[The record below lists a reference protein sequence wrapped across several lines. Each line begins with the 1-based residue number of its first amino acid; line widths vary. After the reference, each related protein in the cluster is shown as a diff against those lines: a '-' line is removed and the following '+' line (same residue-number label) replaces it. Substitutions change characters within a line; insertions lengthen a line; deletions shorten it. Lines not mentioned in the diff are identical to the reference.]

1 MKKISSFTGKL
12 IFIGVIVTIL
22 MIANL
27 IIGLKLDDR
36 EMTRDS
42 AVCDI
47 VEAAGGKF
55 KISEIAIV
63 VPYVHYVTKE
73 NSKGNKYVEAENGQT
88 KIYADNLNY
97 DVSVET
103 EERKVGIYSA
113 PVFTS
118 VINMS
123 GDFYCNLVNNS
134 EYRYKFDKAKFCIWL
149 KDKSLVE
156 IPVLLLNGKEHDV
169 SIGGL
174 EEQSVRMS
182 LLNINSGFVCQ
193 SGMNSF
199 SGVLKIR
206 GAKRFAIGL
215 CSRQTRVDFSS
226 DWKSPGF
233 KNSNYLPVAHNIN
246 DDGFS
251 AQWFVPFD
259 GGNCSNEIVVDFVQP
274 VDVYHIVH
282 RAITYGFLFIIVPFI
297 IFFLFEILMNVSF
310 HPVHYFLCGA
320 ANIVF
325 FLLLLSFSEHVPFAL
340 SYLISAVASGGI
352 TSLYVASVTGKVKV
366 GIEMSAVFAMM
377 YSYLF
382 ISLKSE
388 DYALLMGSLFIF
400 MIIAVLM
407 FVTRKVDWNNIK
419 ITDLKNLKKIE

>member
-1 MKKISSFTGKL
+1 
-12 IFIGVIVTIL
+12 
-22 MIANL
+22 
-27 IIGLKLDDR
+27 
-36 EMTRDS
+36 
-42 AVCDI
+42 
-47 VEAAGGKF
+47 
-55 KISEIAIV
+55 
-63 VPYVHYVTKE
+63 
-73 NSKGNKYVEAENGQT
+73 
-88 KIYADNLNY
+88 
-97 DVSVET
+97 
-103 EERKVGIYSA
+103 
-113 PVFTS
+113 
-118 VINMS
+118 MS

-388 DYALLMGSLFIF
+388 DYALLVGSLFIF

>member
-12 IFIGVIVTIL
+12 IFIGVIVAIL

-206 GAKRFAIGL
+206 GAKRLAIGL

-251 AQWFVPFD
+251 F
-259 GGNCSNEIVVDFVQP
+259 
-274 VDVYHIVH
+274 
-282 RAITYGFLFIIVPFI
+282 
-297 IFFLFEILMNVSF
+297 
-310 HPVHYFLCGA
+310 
-320 ANIVF
+320 
-325 FLLLLSFSEHVPFAL
+325 
-340 SYLISAVASGGI
+340 
-352 TSLYVASVTGKVKV
+352 
-366 GIEMSAVFAMM
+366 
-377 YSYLF
+377 
-382 ISLKSE
+382 
-388 DYALLMGSLFIF
+388 
-400 MIIAVLM
+400 
-407 FVTRKVDWNNIK
+407 K
-419 ITDLKNLKKIE
+419 IRD